1 MKPFLLIYL
10 ALGLMLGHAAVFA
23 EETSILIETSEI
35 LSATTNDDTHRAEQI
50 LSGGMD
56 TQSEDA
62 IQPEVSDSDAAVA
75 DSEQTASVIST
86 DSDTL
91 TEPTQTTAPALTDQ
105 PSDATDPLPATLP
118 ETVLL
123 NSEQDT
129 DTPEILTTIE
139 ETPLTVT
146 IIEPTHSPQTIPL
159 EWTPSSPI
167 PTAIPPFE
175 STRTKKAERIYD
187 YIVYEAQNPD
197 WVATSPNPYTP
208 DAPWLLVGTR
218 TQTMKQYVSW
228 GRLEKQYPISTAKRG
243 VGEIENS
250 YQTPR
255 GHHKICE
262 RIGDNLPARTIFSRR
277 QATEWRYSKE
287 LHEQYPKKDWIL
299 TRILWLCGQEEGK
312 NKGYNNQGQVV
323 DSYKRY
329 IYIHGSGDH
338 APFGVTP
345 SSLGCVRMISED
357 VIDVFNQTKLGTDVV
372 IEENQ

>member
-10 ALGLMLGHAAVFA
+10 AIGLMTGHTYAFA
-23 EETSILIETSEI
+23 EETTILVETPDI
-35 LSATTNDDTHRAEQI
+35 QPATITDETQRAEQI
-50 LSGGMD
+50 LSGG
-56 TQSEDA
+56 ENA
-62 IQPEVSDSDAAVA
+62 QPENAVSPAASASALPDSD
-75 DSEQTASVIST
+75 QTESFVSI
-86 DSDTL
+86 DSDTITEPPQTTTVVPPL
-91 TEPTQTTAPALTDQ
+91 TESPTDTSPPSPAL
-105 PSDATDPLPATLP
+105 P
-118 ETVLL
+118 ESVLL

-129 DTPEILTTIE
+129 DTPETQSQAE
-139 ETPLTVT
+139 ETPVTITVT
-146 IIEPTHSPQTIPL
+146 EPTHPPQTIPL
-159 EWTPSSPI
+159 EWTTSP
-167 PTAIPPFE
+167 PLPATVAPFE
-175 STRTKKAERIYD
+175 SKRTKKTERVYD

-208 DAPWLLVGTR
+208 DAPWLLVGAR
-218 TQTMKQYVSW
+218 TQTMKQFDSW
-228 GRLEKQYPISTAKRG
+228 GRLEKQYPVSTAKRG

-312 NKGYNNQGQVV
+312 NKGYNTQGQVV

-338 APFGVTP
+338 APFGVSP

-357 VIDVFNQTKLGTDVV
+357 VIDVFNQTQLGTDVV